1 MQIIVLN
8 SQSLFD
14 IAIQHTGNVMNAF
27 LIAQANNLSIT
38 ALLVAGSKL
47 IIPGTV
53 EMNNDVKGYYAAKKI
68 QPATGTTEGTANGE
82 ELVEGISYWIINKNF
97 VVQ

>member
-1 MQIIVLN
+1 MEIIVLN
-8 SQSLFD
+8 NQSVFD

-27 LIAQANNLSIT
+27 LIAQANNFSIT

-47 IIPGTV
+47 VIPGTIV
-53 EMNNDVKGYYAAKKI
+53 LDKDIKGYYAAKKI
-68 QPATGTTEGTANGE
+68 QPATGTTEGTENGE
-82 ELVEGISYWIINKNF
+82 ELLEGISYWIINKNF